1 MPTTEPKTDLAK
13 TVRSTGEALRAAP
26 EASAGS
32 IEAQAFGPCHIVRL
46 EDGTTLLAC
55 KTEVLA
61 ALGVNLATELSETT
75 APATDAPDA
84 NAVS

>member
-1 MPTTEPKTDLAK
+1 MSKIEPKTDLAK

-61 ALGVNLATELSETT
+61 ALGVNLDIACPIVTRLPPGRTLY
-75 APATDAPDA
+75 AH
-84 NAVS
+84 